1 MVDLNLILGQQWG
14 LEKVVWVR
22 RIENAQ
28 QMLEIS
34 ALLKL
39 LLFFYSRPR
48 SLGRGDLCLDLN
60 QCKMNEQNLTQC
72 CRRSLSMRDDGKK
85 RLASDNQ
92 HWDMRESLLDLF
104 AFSHIPI
111 THLICASCKHGTVP
125 HIVRRYFSGYFTYL
139 VIPLQRSHLQV

>member
-1 MVDLNLILGQQWG
+1 MVGEYQELKKGSPALKKVDLNLILGQQWG

-28 QMLEIS
+28 QMFKIS
-34 ALLKL
+34 ASLKL
-39 LLFFYSRPR
+39 LLGFYSR

-60 QCKMNEQNLTQC
+60 QCKMNEQYLTQC

-92 HWDMRESLLDLF
+92 H
-104 AFSHIPI
+104 
-111 THLICASCKHGTVP
+111 
-125 HIVRRYFSGYFTYL
+125 
-139 VIPLQRSHLQV
+139 